1 MAIKIGDK
9 FRVMTDEAFLQGEEY
24 RRGDIV
30 TVGSFDE
37 FGDPIFAG
45 CSEVWGWSEG
55 RFTEGDFLPV
65 ETATKIK
72 LSPGAR
78 APTYGTPGAAGFDLY
93 SNEEI
98 MVNPSQWVMVHTG
111 VFVQLPEGH
120 EMQIRSRSGMA
131 ARQGL
136 IVHQGVGTIDEDYRG
151 EIIVMLRNVGM
162 DARTVRVG
170 DRIAQGVVAKVERL
184 ESLVV
189 EDLDETERGDGGFG
203 STGV

>member
-1 MAIKIGDK
+1 MTIKIGDK
-9 FRVMTDEAFLQGEEY
+9 FRVMTNNPYRNGGKYKKGFILQVS
-24 RRGDIV
+24 RLDA
-30 TVGSFDE
+30 
-37 FGDPIFAG
+37 FGDPIFEG
-45 CSEVWGWSEG
+45 ETNNFGWGEG
-55 RFTEGDFLPV
+55 WFEDGDFLPI
-65 ETATKIK
+65 EQTKIK
-72 LSPGAR
+72 LSSGAR
-78 APTYGTPGAAGFDLY
+78 TPTYGTSGAAGFDLY

-98 MVNPSQWVMVHTG
+98 TINPSQWAMVHTG
-111 VFVQLPEGH
+111 VFVQLPKGH

-184 ESLVV
+184 EFQVV
-189 EDLDETERGDGGFG
+189 ENLEKTERGEGGFG

>member
-1 MAIKIGDK
+1 MAIKVGDK
-9 FRVMTDEAFLQGEEY
+9 FRVMTDEPLRQGLEY
-24 RRGDIV
+24 KEGYIL
-30 TVGSFDE
+30 TVGRLDK
-37 FGDPIFAG
+37 FGNPIFAG
-45 CSEVWGWSEG
+45 EACDFGWVREWFE
-55 RFTEGDFLPV
+55 RGDFLPL
-65 ETATKIK
+65 EETKIK

-78 APTYGTPGAAGFDLY
+78 TPTYGTPGAAGFDLY

-98 MVNPSQWVMVHTG
+98 TINPSQWAMVHTG

-131 ARQGL
+131 SRQGL

-184 ESLVV
+184 EFQVVDSL
-189 EDLDETERGDGGFG
+189 EETERGEGGFG

>member
-9 FRVMTDEAFLQGEEY
+9 FHVMTDGPSECCPEVKKGSILTVIGFDRWDDPFFEY
-24 RRGDIV
+24 GDKV
-30 TVGSFDE
+30 K
-37 FGDPIFAG
+37 
-45 CSEVWGWSEG
+45 GWLRYWFED
-55 RFTEGDFLPV
+55 GDFVPV
-65 ETATKIK
+65 EETKIK
-72 LSPGAR
+72 LSPGAKT
-78 APTYGTPGAAGFDLY
+78 PTYGTSGAAGFDLY

-98 MVNPSQWVMVHTG
+98 TINPSQWAMVHTG
-111 VFVQLPEGH
+111 VFIQLSEGH

-184 ESLVV
+184 EFQVV
-189 EDLDETERGDGGFG
+189 ETLDETQRGESGFG

>member
-9 FRVMTDEAFLQGEEY
+9 FQVMTDGPSRCFSEAKKGSILTVSGFDSCGCPLFT
-24 RRGDIV
+24 GDQSDNGWHSDWFSEGASLL
-30 TVGSFDE
+30 VGS
-37 FGDPIFAG
+37 
-45 CSEVWGWSEG
+45 
-55 RFTEGDFLPV
+55 
-65 ETATKIK
+65 TKIK
-72 LSPGAR
+72 LSPGAQT
-78 APTYGTPGAAGFDLY
+78 PTYGTPGAAGFDLY

-98 MVNPSQWVMVHTG
+98 TINPSQWAMVHTG
-111 VFVQLPEGH
+111 VFIQLPEGH

-184 ESLVV
+184 EFQVV
-189 EDLDETERGDGGFG
+189 EELDETERGEGGFG